1 MNNRDHCRVVVAL
14 ALPVLCFAGRAWGQ
28 ELLEVEQEK
37 TFVYEE
43 PDALSPVV
51 RRLFVGELVQAVERV
66 RSAENA
72 EWLKLR
78 LGVEQVGY
86 ARAER
91 FVQPSGLPSTRWRPA
106 SIVRDEKPFG
116 VALGGYGETF
126 GPALRVRYL
135 FFTRL
140 GVELS
145 PGLVMDGYAVK
156 GRSLALTVVSHILLH
171 NLTPVVGV
179 GIVTLSYGEDI
190 GTLNIWG
197 AYTQGGLEWMLEGG
211 FFLYAGVTF
220 VRSLSLDVSYSWEDN
235 ANLHP
240 VPNKFGNVGSHISN
254 NAFYVIHP
262 AVSVG
267 FDF

>member
-1 MNNRDHCRVVVAL
+1 MNHRARRRLVIAL
-14 ALPVLCFAGRAWGQ
+14 ALPLLLGSTAALGQ
-28 ELLEVEQEK
+28 ELLEVDQER

-43 PDALSPVV
+43 PDGLSPVV
-51 RRLFVGELVQAVERV
+51 RRLFVGELVLALERV
-66 RSAENA
+66 RNAENA

-78 LGVEQVGY
+78 LGSEQIGF

-91 FVQPSGLPSTRWRPA
+91 FVHPSGLPTTRWRPG

-116 VALGGYGETF
+116 VSAGLLGETF
-126 GPALRVRYL
+126 GPALRLRYL
-135 FFTRL
+135 VFTRL
-140 GVELS
+140 GLELS
-145 PGLVMDGYAVK
+145 PGLVMDGYQVK
-156 GRSLALTVVSHILLH
+156 GRSLALAAVSHILLH

-179 GIVTLSYGEDI
+179 GIVTLSYAQDI

-197 AYTQGGLEWMLEGG
+197 AYTQGGLEWMLESG

-220 VRSLSLDVSYSWEDN
+220 VRSLSIDVSYTWEDN

-240 VPNKFGNVGSHISN
+240 VPNQFGNVGSHISN

-262 AVSVG
+262 AASAG
-267 FDF
+267 FNF